1 MTHSAKTPIIAG
13 FMTLAVLVF
22 GFGGWGAFASIMGAV
37 IATGRVEVQDQRRI
51 VQHPDGGVVDR
62 VLVREGDAVMAG
74 QVMLVLDGDRLRAE
88 LAMAEAQYYEIL
100 ARSGRLEAERDG
112 SAITFRPE
120 LTERAARDAPVA
132 ALMRGQE
139 GLFTARAATLTGQRA
154 QLGERI
160 TQVESQ
166 ITGLDA
172 QIAALERQSALIAQ
186 EVSDKRRLLDLGLVP
201 SATVMA
207 LDREAARL
215 DGERGSLIAA
225 QAEARGRIVET
236 RLEILALDSRRRE
249 DATKELRD
257 LGLQELQLTEQRTV
271 LREQIARLEVRAPVA
286 GLVHGLQVAGPRAVL
301 RAAETV
307 AYVVPQDRPLIVAAR
322 VSPGDVDNVHPGQV
336 ATLRFTAFSSRTTPE
351 LTGRV
356 TLVSADSFED
366 AETRQSYFR
375 AEVTIDPEEMRKLGA
390 AQVLPGMPVE
400 VMLTTGA
407 RPAMTYLL
415 KPVTDYF
422 ARAFRET

>member
-62 VLVREGDAVMAG
+62 VLVREGDAVTAG

-139 GLFTARAATLTGQRA
+139 GLFTARAATLAGQRA

-160 TQVESQ
+160 TQIESQ

-271 LREQIARLEVRAPVA
+271 LREQISRLEVRAPVA

-301 RAAETV
+301 RAADTV

-322 VSPGDVDNVHPGQV
+322 VSPGDVDNVHPGQA

>member
-1 MTHSAKTPIIAG
+1 MKHSAKTPILGGLA
-13 FMTLAVLVF
+13 MLAVLVF

-37 IATGRVEVQDQRRI
+37 VASGKVEVQDQRRI
-51 VQHPDGGVVDR
+51 VQHPDGGVVER
-62 VLVREGDAVMAG
+62 VLVREGDQLTAG
-74 QVMLVLDGDRLRAE
+74 QPILLLDGDKLRAE
-88 LAMAEAQYYEIL
+88 LTMAEAQYYEIL

-112 SAITFRPE
+112 TAIAFRPE
-120 LTERAARDAPVA
+120 LTERAAVVASVA

-139 GLFTARAATLTGQRA
+139 GLFTARAATLAGQRE
-154 QLGERI
+154 QLQERI
-160 TQVESQ
+160 IQVESQ

-201 SATVMA
+201 SSTVMA
-207 LDREAARL
+207 LDREGARL

-225 QAEARGRIVET
+225 QAEARGKIVET
-236 RLEILALDSRRRE
+236 RLEILSLDSQRRE
-249 DATKELRD
+249 DATTELRD
-257 LGLQELQLTEQRTV
+257 LGLQELQLAEQRAV
-271 LREQIARLEVRAPVA
+271 LRDQISRLEVRAPVA
-286 GLVHGLQVAGPRAVL
+286 GLVHGLQVAGPQAVL
-301 RAAETV
+301 RAADTV
-307 AYVVPQDRPLIVAAR
+307 AYIVPQDRPLIVAAR
-322 VSPGDVDNVHPGQV
+322 VSPNDVDNVHSGQA

-366 AETRQSYFR
+366 EESRQSYFR
-375 AEVTIDPEEMRKLGA
+375 AEVTIDPEEMYKLGA
-390 AQVLPGMPVE
+390 VQVLPGMPVE

>member
-13 FMTLAVLVF
+13 LMTLAVLVF

-62 VLVREGDAVMAG
+62 VLVREGDAVTAG

-139 GLFTARAATLTGQRA
+139 GLFTARAATLAGQRA

-225 QAEARGRIVET
+225 QAEAHGRIVET

-271 LREQIARLEVRAPVA
+271 LREQISRLEVRAPVA

-301 RAAETV
+301 RAADTV

-322 VSPGDVDNVHPGQV
+322 VSPGDVDNVHPGQA

>member
-13 FMTLAVLVF
+13 LMTLAVLVF

-51 VQHPDGGVVDR
+51 VQHPDGGVVER
-62 VLVREGDAVMAG
+62 VLVREGDAVTAG

-112 SAITFRPE
+112 SAITFRSE
-120 LTERAARDAPVA
+120 LTERAARDALVA

-139 GLFTARAATLTGQRA
+139 GLFTARAATLAGQRA

-271 LREQIARLEVRAPVA
+271 LREQISRLEVRAPVA

-301 RAAETV
+301 RAADTV

-322 VSPGDVDNVHPGQV
+322 VSPGDVDNVHPGQA

-375 AEVTIDPEEMRKLGA
+375 AEVTIDPEEMRNLGA